1 MQRLIWTNA
10 KGDSINLTSGNF
22 GITNWEGFAN
32 SPLNIQSQQVPFEDG
47 SVFLDGLIENR
58 ELSVTLALNDDGDLE
73 KRYRLRRGLI
83 KKLNPKL
90 GEGYLIYTNDFISKR
105 IKCIAQIPIPEN
117 HNSNDTGTPKFNL
130 SWTACNPYWEDL
142 EETQVYFGI
151 QTHPEI
157 QNNGDVPAQM
167 KIDFFSNE
175 VSDPKLTREND
186 NTFIKFN
193 GELTENLLINTN
205 VGQKEAVT
213 EKLKYLSA
221 MIGVALYSVAYS
233 KALGK
238 FVAVAGSFATILT
251 SPDGVTWTAQ
261 TSGAD
266 GGLRSV
272 TYSEPLGMFVAAGAS
287 GTILT
292 SPDGVTWTAQT
303 SGVSV
308 VLMSIVYS
316 KKLDKF
322 VITGTPGTILYSQFE
337 KTVNQIQN
345 ISEDS
350 NMNLNLPV
358 GKSTFRLN
366 RTSGSFYCRITYR
379 QKYVGV

>member
-22 GITNWEGFAN
+22 GITNWEGFSN
-32 SPLNIQSQQVPFEDG
+32 SPLNVQSQQVPFEDG

-73 KRYRLRRGLI
+73 KRYRKRRELI
-83 KKLNPKL
+83 KKLNPQL

-117 HNSNDTGTPKFNL
+117 HNSNDTGTPKFSL
-130 SWTACNPYWEDL
+130 SWTACDPYWEDL

-205 VGQKEAVT
+205 IGQKEAVT

-221 MIGVALYSVAYS
+221 MIGTFFSSVIYSGEPV
-233 KALGK
+233 GK
-238 FVAVAGSFATILT
+238 FVAVGE
-251 SPDGVTWTAQ
+251 
-261 TSGAD
+261 SG
-266 GGLRSV
+266 
-272 TYSEPLGMFVAAGAS
+272 M
-287 GTILT
+287 ILT

-303 SGVSV
+303 SGVDVFFKSV
-308 VLMSIVYS
+308 TYSEPVGKFVAVGEFGMILTSPDGVTWTAQTSGVNTVLYSIVYS
-316 KKLDKF
+316 EKLDKF
-322 VITGTPGTILYSQFE
+322 VITGELGTILYSQFE
-337 KTVNQIQN
+337 KAVNQIQN
-345 ISEDS
+345 LSEDS

-366 RTSGSFYCRITYR
+366 RTSGSFYCRITFR